1 MLVGQKAATLVLS
14 CAPTTFVPCTGSRAV
29 ESTVELH
36 PLMTDP
42 QGNAVL
48 DPKWAVIRASVTS
61 RDPAVVV
68 HAPVS
73 ADSNPS
79 TLPDAPVPDAAL
91 PPADAAIAVDAFV
104 PQDAP
109 PSVFCTENFQCT
121 ASGECC
127 ITLGGPM
134 SFCGSGTIILDEC
147 FPQ

>member
-1 MLVGQKAATLVLS
+1 MLMRSLVLGVIAVG
-14 CAPTTFVPCTGSRAV
+14 CAQGGTGGSGTGGDDDPMPPMIDAPA
-29 ESTVELH
+29 TV
-36 PLMTDP
+36 
-42 QGNAVL
+42 
-48 DPKWAVIRASVTS
+48 
-61 RDPAVVV
+61 
-68 HAPVS
+68 
-73 ADSNPS
+73 DSNPS

-91 PPADAAIAVDAFV
+91 PPADAAVTVDAFV

-134 SFCGSGTIILDEC
+134 GFCGPGTIIFDEC